1 MPMNE
6 KRGFVVCVRNDEYVA
21 SLEIRK
27 IYELLPD
34 PDAEAHGQVRVVDES
49 DEDYLYPA
57 EHFVRLDL
65 PSETEKAVI
74 TAV

>member
-21 SLEIRK
+21 SLELRK

-49 DEDYLYPA
+49 GEDYLYPA
-57 EHFVRLDL
+57 EYFVRLDL

>member
-1 MPMNE
+1 MNE
-6 KRGFVVCVRNDEYVA
+6 KRGLVVCVRNDEYVA
-21 SLEIRK
+21 SLERRK

-49 DEDYLYPA
+49 GEDYLYPA
-57 EHFVRLDL
+57 EYFVRLDL

-74 TAV
+74 AAV

>member
-1 MPMNE
+1 MNE

-21 SLEIRK
+21 SLELRK

-34 PDAEAHGQVRVVDES
+34 PDAEAHGQLRVVDECG
-49 DEDYLYPA
+49 EDYLYPA
-57 EHFVRLDL
+57 EYFVRLDL

-74 TAV
+74 TAG